1 MRYFLYRADGV
12 KRDSRRRY
20 QRATGLKTHLW
31 HFNIIFLA
39 ISLDYVCNIR
49 DSLGIGDFGV
59 VLGISYAKT
68 SAEIKLFYGKITFI
82 LYLGNEFFG
91 YDSKAQA
98 TILKWL
104 AYSFSR
110 ESSQPR
116 IEPGSPALQVDS
128 LPTELPWKPK
138 NGCMLY
144 HSRDNTI
151 I

>member
-1 MRYFLYRADGV
+1 MIKYLNV
-12 KRDSRRRY
+12 VI
-20 QRATGLKTHLW
+20 KT
-31 HFNIIFLA
+31 
-39 ISLDYVCNIR
+39 
-49 DSLGIGDFGV
+49 
-59 VLGISYAKT
+59 
-68 SAEIKLFYGKITFI
+68 IKLLEETWKVKLHDI
-82 LYLGNEFFG
+82 YLGNEFFG